1 LWWEN
6 KIMQAKNCRR
16 ILIAAR
22 AASGWLA
29 LLAPGAVARLWR
41 LERPL
46 RGDVSYLIRVFGIR
60 NVILAYLLYQA
71 ERVDATDEDLEE
83 MLRVGIAVDLFDT
96 GAALVARSSKPANK
110 GAFIPALV
118 ASLIGLLLGFW
129 GKEKQIIGA
138 INE

>member
-1 LWWEN
+1 
-6 KIMQAKNCRR
+6 MQAKNCRR

-96 GAALVARSSKPANK
+96 APHWSLGAQSQQIKALL
-110 GAFIPALV
+110 FQH
-118 ASLIGLLLGFW
+118 SLRP
-129 GKEKQIIGA
+129 
-138 INE
+138 

>member
-1 LWWEN
+1 
-6 KIMQAKNCRR
+6 MQAKNCRR
-16 ILIAAR
+16 ILIATR

-29 LLAPGAVARLWR
+29 LLAPRAMARLWR

-110 GAFIPALV
+110 GAFFSALV

>member
-1 LWWEN
+1 
-6 KIMQAKNCRR
+6 MQAKNCRR

-29 LLAPGAVARLWR
+29 LLATGAVARLWR

-71 ERVDATDEDLEE
+71 ERVDATDEALEE
-83 MLRVGIAVDLFDT
+83 MLRVGIAVDLFAT
-96 GAALVARSSKPANK
+96 GAALVARSSEPANK

>member
-1 LWWEN
+1 
-6 KIMQAKNCRR
+6 MQAKNCRR

-29 LLAPGAVARLWR
+29 LLAPRSVARLWR

-83 MLRVGIAVDLFDT
+83 MLRVGIAVDLFDA

-138 INE
+138 IDE

>member
-1 LWWEN
+1 
-6 KIMQAKNCRR
+6 M
-16 ILIAAR
+16 
-22 AASGWLA
+22 
-29 LLAPGAVARLWR
+29 ARLWR

-138 INE
+138 IDE

>member
-1 LWWEN
+1 
-6 KIMQAKNCRR
+6 MQAKNCRR

-29 LLAPGAVARLWR
+29 LLAPRAVARLWR

-46 RGDVSYLIRVFGIR
+46 RGDISYLIRVFGIR

-83 MLRVGIAVDLFDT
+83 MLRVGIAVDLFDA
-96 GAALVARSSKPANK
+96 GAALLARRSEPANK

-118 ASLIGLLLGFW
+118 ASSIGLLLGFW

>member
-1 LWWEN
+1 
-6 KIMQAKNCRR
+6 MQAKNCRR

-29 LLAPGAVARLWR
+29 LLAPRAVARLWR

-46 RGDVSYLIRVFGIR
+46 RGDISYLIRVFGIR

-138 INE
+138 IDE

>member
-1 LWWEN
+1 
-6 KIMQAKNCRR
+6 M
-16 ILIAAR
+16 
-22 AASGWLA
+22 
-29 LLAPGAVARLWR
+29 ARLWR

-83 MLRVGIAVDLFDT
+83 MLRVGIAVDLFDA
-96 GAALVARSSKPANK
+96 GAALVARSSEPANK
-110 GAFIPALV
+110 GASIPALV